1 MNKRWSKENKRFPSQ
16 RTPNFD
22 SGVLAEPLL
31 AFGGGHR
38 HVDPK
43 VGLGL
48 YGPYTLAGQDRPPLS
63 NIIVGMVGTNT
74 TIANTEQ
81 WIRACEGILTN
92 DGSQPFLYPHFPGF
106 NSDHPFRCQ
115 LTYGDTWR
123 ECIKSEDITKAI
135 NIPNFFNRIK
145 NTVSL
150 YLNGVE
156 TLSQRDPKPN
166 VILCCIPQEV
176 IDFCTVRKT
185 KYGVEKRIKR
195 TKSELTYQRI
205 ADTGQGFF
213 FPDMN
218 PGLGIEDEESGHEN
232 LRRGLKAE
240 TMQFG
245 IPTQLVWPRTT
256 QIVNNDSLSEASVQD
271 RATRAWNFMTALYH
285 KAGGT
290 PWRLAE
296 VEPGTCFVG
305 ISFYRE
311 KVQEYPHMRTS
322 MAQTFTASGDGYVIR
337 GDSFEWE
344 ESRLG
349 NSPHLDNKSAAALIR
364 EVISLYQRQNRGAMP
379 GRLVLHKSSRFWNE
393 ELSGFKNACEPIPR
407 KDFVAWE
414 NGMYNFIGLATIRP
428 FAVLS

>member
-1 MNKRWSKENKRFPSQ
+1 MNRRWLKGNKRISSQ

-22 SGVLAEPLL
+22 SGILAEPML

-43 VGLGL
+43 VGIGL
-48 YGPYTLAGQDRPPLS
+48 YGPYTLAGQDQPSLS
-63 NIIVGMVGTNT
+63 NIIIGMVGTNT

-81 WIRACEGILTN
+81 WIKACEGIITN

-106 NSDHPFRCQ
+106 NSGHPFRCQ
-115 LTYGDTWR
+115 LTFGDTWR
-123 ECIKSEDITKAI
+123 ECIKLEDIAAAI
-135 NIPNFFNRIK
+135 NIPNLFSRIK
-145 NTVSL
+145 KVVSL

-166 VILCCIPQEV
+166 VILCCMPQEV
-176 IDFCTVRKT
+176 IDFCTIRKT
-185 KYGVEKRIKR
+185 KYGVERRIRK

-205 ADTGQGFF
+205 ADTGQGFL

-218 PGLGIEDEESGHEN
+218 PRLGIEDEESGHEN

-256 QIVNNDSLSEASVQD
+256 QIANDDKFREAGVQD

-285 KAGGT
+285 KAGGI

-305 ISFYRE
+305 ISFYRD

-349 NSPHLDNKSAAALIR
+349 NSPHLDNKSAAALMR
-364 EVISLYQRQNRGAMP
+364 EVISLYQRQNRGAIP
-379 GRLVLHKSSRFWNE
+379 SRLVLHKSSRFWKE
-393 ELSGFKNACEPIPR
+393 ELR
-407 KDFVAWE
+407 K
-414 NGMYNFIGLATIRP
+414 L
-428 FAVLS
+428 